1 MLGESALYT
10 WAVGAPRDG
19 CSSPTA
25 VLLLLCALHESL
37 LTAQPLL
44 EAGVFEDYED
54 TQSSVKEEISSRFCR
69 KSA

>member
-1 MLGESALYT
+1 MLGESALYI
-10 WAVGAPRDG
+10 WAVGALRDG

-37 LTAQPLL
+37 LTLL

-54 TQSSVKEEISSRFCR
+54 TQSSVKEEIPSRFCR